1 MFFFFPEKSQ
11 IAPEKICK
19 FMPEKILK
27 VPEKKYELKNTREKL
42 KKSAREAT
50 REKIGKN
57 PFLGHFFFL
66 GEEKKHCSYCQQPS
80 TIFEFQTLPPS
91 PP

>member
-1 MFFFFPEKSQ
+1 
-11 IAPEKICK
+11 
-19 FMPEKILK
+19 MPEKILK

-66 GEEKKHCSYCQQPS
+66 GEEKKHWEGVTDMFSDFLGVFLEIRFKWNYFAVFWK
-80 TIFEFQTLPPS
+80 I
-91 PP
+91 